1 MTFAALLALSLAF
14 APVQDPAPTP
24 EEVGA
29 VAFLAGVCSEVGF
42 DLDRGAVIRLS
53 HASASA
59 EPDIDAWLR
68 RHEAG
73 AAGLE
78 SRMTAEIESAGRD
91 VAKARA
97 WARSVVVRCDEL
109 AMRWPGTITR
119 GPDSQPRI
127 DEWIRSFD

>member
-1 MTFAALLALSLAF
+1 MLTALLVLSLAS
-14 APVQDPAPTP
+14 APTQDPAPTP

-29 VAFLAGVCSEVGF
+29 IAFLAGVCSEVGY

-53 HASASA
+53 DASASV
-59 EPDIDAWLR
+59 EPDIGAWLR

-78 SRMTAEIESAGRD
+78 SKMTAEIEAVGGD
-91 VAKARA
+91 AAKAGA

-109 AMRWPGTITR
+109 ATRWPGTITR
-119 GPDSQPRI
+119 GPAAEPRI